1 MENEQTQV
9 IQVYIEIIDKYVVNA
24 DADDSAEI
32 MLVGFDS
39 NDTLDLSAFGDDL
52 TTSVNEETGAVEVSD
67 ADGIRVTLI
76 GITDTTNIDDQL
88 GISQE

>member
-1 MENEQTQV
+1 MVEGG
-9 IQVYIEIIDKYVVNA
+9 DGA
-24 DADDSAEI
+24 AEI
-32 MLVGFDS
+32 KVVGFDAS
-39 NDTLDLSAFGDDL
+39 DTIDLSSFGDDL

-76 GITDTTNIDDQL
+76 GITDATNIDDQL

>member
-1 MENEQTQV
+1 MVEGGAAAAQIKV
-9 IQVYIEIIDKYVVNA
+9 
-24 DADDSAEI
+24 
-32 MLVGFDS
+32 VGFDA
-39 NDTLDLSAFGDDL
+39 NDTIDLTAFGDDL
-52 TTSVNEETGAVEVSD
+52 TAAVNEDTAEVGY